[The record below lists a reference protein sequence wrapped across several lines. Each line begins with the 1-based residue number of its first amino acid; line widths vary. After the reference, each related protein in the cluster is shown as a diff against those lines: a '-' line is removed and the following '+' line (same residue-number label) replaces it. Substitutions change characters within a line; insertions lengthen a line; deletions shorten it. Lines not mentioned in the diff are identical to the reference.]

1 MPLPSSGNSISLNQ
15 VNVELGFSGTAQISL
30 DDFLVRALFKVS
42 AGQISMSDG
51 YGKSVSLDLAFTKNL
66 VIYSS
71 GTDPANASLTRNHQF
86 VDSSPS
92 GNKSYSIVPTV
103 PSDAT
108 IGQGSFTP
116 FLPKEYWST
125 CVNLTTFPFISPTKL
140 GIDLGSY
147 VNATTGAIAILDNV
161 EHCVEWWWNPVIDP
175 EGPAPQFT
183 LETYSIFAS
192 GSTAFS
198 NSDQYAC
205 TVSALSGT
213 VNIYWKG
220 SIVLTATGI
229 APVSGAGKWTHY
241 AIVKS
246 GSLLYLFMDGVKV
259 ATSSSLSTTG
269 ATLNVQHILG
279 SAVTTGV
286 YSPTGYFS
294 NFRIVTGSA
303 VYSAAISTN
312 TFTVPYSALS
322 AISGTK
328 LLVFCSSTLKDL
340 SSDSRNL
347 YRDTNA
353 LNLSTASF
361 SPFSNKTPYSV
372 ATHGGSA
379 NFKTISGFPLSNK
392 VYTAEH
398 ADLAFSSN
406 YTIEAWVYPDF
417 VTPPSG
423 ATTYALPVV
432 RLLSDGGNTLNQ
444 VLLIEMTGSY
454 AGTIR
459 ATTGGAASPIYDT
472 GGNKPKIV
480 YGQWNHIAICR
491 DATNNVTNGYVN
503 GSYIGQLSGGVST
516 PTCACYI
523 GGSPDSTRP
532 FNGYIS
538 NVRISNILRYTGTGS
553 YTYSLPTAPFT
564 PDSNTLLLFKAEN
577 AAISDTLAG
586 SCAITSHATVVEA
599 SGAAKFGNAFFD
611 FAPNTVYPTSHQVYI
626 DLQTRPYA
634 PDGMTYELWYKWSTY
649 SNRIVFIPYGGS
661 QWYYPATAFNVP
673 ASISAGQWTHMS
685 YTTLLKRGAIYH
697 NGVLTAEFKARSVG
711 ELDPTLVLG
720 SYFGGTSFAAAFY
733 GQIDSPRVTQYP
745 RYVGTNTAGFTVP
758 TAAPETSAETIINP
772 SNIVGIGG
780 SKVFDLDGYR
790 YHIYTSS
797 ANFYCIKSGT
807 VHAFLVG
814 GGGCGTINE
823 PVTISGVGTVNGQGY
838 GGTGGSVVNNTSV
851 SVTAGT
857 SYQIAIG
864 AGGVV
869 TLTSGNVTGYSAGG
883 NTTGFGLTANGGAY
897 GGGNGAGGSFSG
909 MAGGPG
915 AEYSPLKV
923 KFAAG
928 GGRGLDTS
936 AGSGGS
942 CGYLTNQFIGGGDG
956 GYPSYQI
963 DPEDPESETIPGV
976 GPTPGYMY
984 GSGGGGCGAGDS
996 AVYFPANGTSG
1007 IVIVRYAL

>member
-42 AGQISMSDG
+42 TGQISMSDG
-51 YGKSVSLDLAFTKNL
+51 YGKAVSLDLAFTKNL

-71 GTDPANASLTRNHQF
+71 GTDPANGSLTKNHQF
-86 VDSSPS
+86 VDSGPGSVA
-92 GNKSYSIVPTV
+92 Y
-103 PSDAT
+103 T
-108 IGQGSFTP
+108 IDSTLPGVASVGQGSFSP

-125 CVNLTTFPFISPTKL
+125 CVNSLPFDAPTKL

-147 VNATTGAIAILDNV
+147 VNATTGAIAIADNV
-161 EHCVEWWWNPVIDP
+161 EHCVEWWWNPVI
-175 EGPAPQFT
+175 APDST
-183 LETYSIFAS
+183 LGTYSIFAS

-246 GSLLYLFMDGVKV
+246 GSLLYLFVDGAKV
-259 ATSSSLSTTG
+259 ATSNSLSTTG

-294 NFRIVTGSA
+294 NFRVVTGSA

-312 TFTVPYSALS
+312 AFTVPYSALS

-340 SSDSRNL
+340 SADSRNL
-347 YRDTNA
+347 YRDTNTFK
-353 LNLSTASF
+353 LSAASF
-361 SPFSNKTPYSV
+361 SPFSNKTPYNA

-379 NFKTISGFPLSNK
+379 NFKTVGRPNYDRVRTGANAVPALSS
-392 VYTAEH
+392 EW
-398 ADLAFSSN
+398 
-406 YTIEAWVYPDF
+406 TIEAWVYPDWEE
-417 VTPPSG
+417 G
-423 ATTYALPVV
+423 ATSLPVV
-432 RLLSDGGNTLNQ
+432 RLTNDGNPYDSAFSTVVYPQNLYIAAATGNIFTHA
-444 VLLIEMTGSY
+444 I
-454 AGTIR
+454 TI
-459 ATTGGAASPIYDT
+459 SDT

-480 YGQWNHIAICR
+480 NRQWNHIAICR
-491 DATNNVTNGYVN
+491 DATLNRVNGYVN
-503 GSYIGQLSGGVST
+503 GQYIGYVTGTNESVAAQ
-516 PTCACYI
+516 CWI
-523 GGSPDSTRP
+523 GGSSGTSPNYQSFR
-532 FNGYIS
+532 GYIT
-538 NVRISNILRYTGTGS
+538 NVRISNVRRYTGTGS
-553 YTYSLPTAPFT
+553 YSVPTAAFAS
-564 PDSNTLLLFKAEN
+564 DANTLLLFRAEN
-577 AAISDTLAG
+577 AAASDVLAS
-586 SCAITSHATVVEA
+586 SCAITNFSTVVNA

-611 FAPNTVYPTSHQVYI
+611 FAPNVGVLPTTTPTYI

-634 PDGMTYELWYKWSTY
+634 PDGMTYELWYKYSTY
-649 SNRIVFIPYGGS
+649 SNRYVFTPYGGS
-661 QWYYPATAFNVP
+661 SWMYPDSAFRISASAT
-673 ASISAGQWTHMS
+673 AGQWTHMC
-685 YTTLLKRGAIYH
+685 YTTLLKRGAVYH
-697 NGVLTAEFKARSVG
+697 NGVLTSEFKAGSFD
-711 ELDPTLVLG
+711 EYNPSMILG
-720 SYFGGTSFAAAFY
+720 GGVSSLSDSGFY

-772 SNIVGIGG
+772 SNIVGVGG

-838 GGTGGSVVNNTSV
+838 GGTGGSIVNNTSV

-869 TLTSGNVTGYSAGG
+869 TVTSGNITGYSAGG
-883 NTTGFGLTANGGAY
+883 NTTGFGLTANGGTY

-909 MAGGPG
+909 MTGGPG

-928 GGRGLDTS
+928 GGRGLDNS

-956 GYPSYQI
+956 GYPAYPL
-963 DPEDPESETIPGV
+963 DPNDPESPEVPAVPATAGW
-976 GPTPGYMY
+976 MY

-996 AVYFPANGTSG
+996 TIVPAAGTSG